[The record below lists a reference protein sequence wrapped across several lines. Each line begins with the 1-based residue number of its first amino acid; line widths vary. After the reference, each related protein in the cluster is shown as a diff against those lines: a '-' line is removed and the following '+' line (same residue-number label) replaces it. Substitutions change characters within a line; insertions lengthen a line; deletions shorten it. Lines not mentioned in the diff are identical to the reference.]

1 MKKFL
6 KLVFILSLLTL
17 ALVACKKDK
26 GEQSTDSSQS
36 ETSQASDGYQQV
48 LYVNEAKFNISGDIV
63 VLFSEELDKKQ
74 DFKKLVEV
82 EGLDGDITIMPF
94 LNKLIIKGNFKKD
107 NPYNVKVSKDIKG
120 ISGNSLTDDFIKYN
134 LYVGKKEPSLS
145 FADSGNVLPSINNK
159 KINFNSV
166 NVTKVKLE
174 VVKVYTNN
182 ITQYLKLYA
191 NEYGVNEWELKDDL
205 GDVIFT
211 KEYEIDSKEDQ
222 VIKNS
227 IDLSNTIDTK
237 GIYYVKLSAIGQD
250 SIDYDVSKYGEP
262 NSFGYD
268 GDVIYAKAEKT
279 IILSDIGI
287 VANSNNSKLDL
298 KLLNLNTLNPI
309 SGAKLE
315 FISSKNQTL
324 EEGTTNSNGEYKS
337 KTNLDNVFYVLVKY
351 GNEFNVLYLAG
362 NKINYSDFDIGG
374 SLDGSDL
381 KLYTYTDKGYYRP
394 GDEINVSL
402 IARSKEKMNDNQP
415 FEYSFTGPD
424 GSTKINSEVVKES
437 KNGFYTFKIKT
448 DMNDL
453 TGAWTLTIKF
463 GGKEITQKVFIESK
477 IANTIAIDA
486 DEDKIYTKADVKD
499 KAIDFK
505 FAFKYLSGANV
516 DKGTIVN
523 FDYSVVE
530 KDTQSKQYK
539 NYVFSNPSNYRYQ
552 FRNFAETT
560 LDDGSG
566 EVNLKLDMP
575 DALQSKNLYLSTIV
589 NVSDANG
596 RYSTENKV
604 FKIINRENSV
614 GVQKVSQ
621 NENEASVKYILL
633 NEKTDSLVAGKKL
646 KYRVYNKEFNWW
658 YDYYDDDEKSFKE
671 NIETILLEEGEITSG
686 SSPELLKVTKLG
698 DGVNFIEI
706 EDEETGHSSGVF
718 VYNYHYGDKKHGT
731 IENLNITSDK
741 EKYNIGDIA
750 KIKYSGAVGSK
761 ALITIEKDGKIVKEY
776 WKTLTVKDNEETIVI
791 EKDFFPN
798 AYVSISVFQKYVD
811 KQNDRPLRLYGSV
824 PLMVDDKSRMLTL
837 QVDTK
842 TEVLPGGDLK
852 IKLSNKENKKMYYE
866 VFLVDEGIL
875 RMTNYKK
882 PDPYKFFYEKR
893 AKLVQSYDNFS
904 NIIERYSDKV
914 ANRLKTGGGDFE
926 EDAIASPM
934 AAEATYKKEDMQ
946 LLGDAQR
953 FANLTIFRGVAES
966 DENGNAVVDVKLPN
980 FFGTMRLFVVAVS
993 DESYGSAE
1001 KSISVKAPVI
1011 VETSAPRVLKVGDKF
1026 TVPVTL
1032 FPIEKAIGNSEI
1044 TLTYNGKTYNKK
1056 VNVKDG
1062 KSEKVLFELEAPTTV
1077 GTTKIDIDF
1086 KSSKYS
1092 YKDTI
1097 NLNVDTNYPYQY
1109 SEKSLVLEPNQ
1120 EFTLSAAEYKDF
1132 INGSV
1137 KSKLVLS
1144 SYQKLGI
1151 EKLIKSLLDYPYIC
1165 LEQISSK
1172 GMAMLYID
1180 NLTTD
1185 PIEKNDAKNEINTI
1199 IGKLNNNYQLRNG
1212 AFAYW
1217 PGSQEEGI
1225 STVYAIRFLIEAKE
1239 KGYYV
1244 PETMFEKAKDY
1255 LNSIA
1260 MRTDVPKVEVL
1271 YLLAAIGDPNVSEM
1285 NIVFDR
1291 YYKDMSVVEK
1301 WRLLAA
1307 YSKIGE
1313 KDFARKE
1320 ADKLPK
1326 KAERKDGSYYADDSA
1341 EILKYYTVI
1350 YGTADAELYNSVLAI
1365 AKSDAWL
1372 TTYEK
1377 ANIVQALAGDGK
1389 VSPEKKNLS
1398 FKLIVDGKEQNLE
1411 LKDGEYTFR
1420 NLGVKENSKKIVI
1433 KNTSSSKLYVNSFYK
1448 GKPVKYD
1455 EKDESK
1461 NITITRKFV
1470 DMAGKEI
1477 DVKNLK
1483 AGTRFKMIL
1492 TSKLANADSPDISL
1506 LQILPSGWEF
1516 DNTQANIQSAGGDM
1530 IPVPASDAE
1539 EADTEEYGNSS
1550 SPNNVNYVDIKDD
1563 RVAYF
1568 YPLYSG
1574 EDKVIEINLIAVT
1587 PGTYRLPGTKVES
1600 MYNNNYRAYLKGF
1613 EVKVS
1618 Q

>member
-1 MKKFL
+1 MKKIL
-6 KLVFILSLLTL
+6 KLIFILSLLMTV
-17 ALVACKKDK
+17 LVACQKDK
-26 GEQSTDSSQS
+26 EKTQAQTNVNQAQEQQNYDY
-36 ETSQASDGYQQV
+36 EKM
-48 LYVNEAKFNISGDIV
+48 LYVNEARFNASGDLI
-63 VLFSEELDKKQ
+63 VLFSEELDKTQNLK
-74 DFKKLVEV
+74 DFVQV
-82 EGLDGDITIMPF
+82 EGLDNGNITIMPF
-94 LNKLIIKGNFKKD
+94 LNKIIIKGNFQKEV
-107 NPYNVKVSKDIKG
+107 PYSVKITKGIKG
-120 ISGNSLTDDFIKYN
+120 TSGTSLMNDFFKNNIY
-134 LYVGKKEPSLS
+134 LGKKQPSLS
-145 FADSGNVLPSINNK
+145 FVDSGNVLPSINNK

-174 VVKVYTNN
+174 VIKVYSNN
-182 ITQYLKLYA
+182 ITQYLKLYS
-191 NEYGVNEWELKDDL
+191 NEYGVNEWELKDNL
-205 GDVIFT
+205 GDVVFSQ
-211 KEYEIDSKEDQ
+211 EYEIESKEDQ
-222 VIKNS
+222 VVKNS
-227 IDLSNTIDTK
+227 IDLANTIDTK
-237 GIYYVKLSAIGQD
+237 GIYYVKITAVGEG
-250 SIDYDVSKYGEP
+250 SIDYDIYKYGEP
-262 NSFGYD
+262 NTYGYD
-268 GDVIYAKAEKT
+268 YEPIYAKAEKT

-287 VANSNNSKLDL
+287 VANSTNSKLDF
-298 KLLNLNTLNPI
+298 KLLNLNTLSPI
-309 SGAKLE
+309 SGARLE
-315 FISSKNQTL
+315 FINSKNQTL
-324 EEGTTNSNGEYKS
+324 EEGITNSSGEYKS
-337 KTNLDNVFYVLVKY
+337 RTNIDNVFYVLVKY

-362 NKINYSDFDIGG
+362 SKLNYSDFDIGG
-374 SLDGSDL
+374 SLEGSDL

-523 FDYSVVE
+523 FDYSVIE

-539 NYVFSNPSNYRYQ
+539 NYVFNNPSNYKYQ

-671 NIETILLEEGEITSG
+671 NIETVLLEEGEVTSG

-893 AKLVQSYDNFS
+893 AKLVQTYDNFS
-904 NIIERYSDKV
+904 NIIERYSNKV

-926 EDAIASPM
+926 EDELASPM
-934 AAEATYKKEDMQ
+934 AADAAYKKEDMQ

-953 FANLTIFRGVAES
+953 FANLTIFRGVTES
-966 DENGNAVVDVKLPN
+966 DENGNAVVDVKIPN
-980 FFGTMRLFVVAVS
+980 FFGQMRLFVVAVS

-1062 KSEKVLFELEAPTTV
+1062 KSEKVLFELEAPVKV

-1086 KSSKYS
+1086 KSSKYN

-1109 SEKSLVLEPNQ
+1109 IEKSVVLEPNQ
-1120 EFTLSAAEYKDF
+1120 EFTLSTSEFKDF
-1132 INGSV
+1132 VNGSI
-1137 KSKLVLS
+1137 SSNLSLS

-1151 EKLIKSLLDYPYIC
+1151 GNLVKSLLDYPYIC

-1172 GMAMLYID
+1172 GRAMLCID

-1185 PIEKNDAKNEINTI
+1185 PTEKNTAKNEINAI

-1212 AFAYW
+1212 GFAYW
-1217 PGSQEEGI
+1217 PGSTSEE
-1225 STVYAIRFLIEAKE
+1225 TAMNTYAMEFLIEARN

-1244 PETMFEKAKDY
+1244 PDTMYNNMISYMNTFITRNDI
-1255 LNSIA
+1255 NVNT
-1260 MRTDVPKVEVL
+1260 RVEVL
-1271 YLLAAIGDPNVSEM
+1271 YLLALVGEENVSEM
-1285 NIVFDR
+1285 NIIFDK
-1291 YYKDMSVVEK
+1291 YYNDLYLRNK
-1301 WRLLAA
+1301 WKLLAA
-1307 YSKIGE
+1307 YSEIGE

-1320 ADKLPK
+1320 AEKLPK
-1326 KAERKDGSYYADDSA
+1326 KTNKVNDYYVYGDNAS
-1341 EILKYYTVI
+1341 ILKSYVSI
-1350 YGTADAELYNSVLAI
+1350 YGHFDKELYDSVLLSART
-1365 AKSDAWL
+1365 KEWL
-1372 TTYEK
+1372 STFEK
-1377 ANIVQALAGDGK
+1377 ASIVQALAGDGK
-1389 VSPEKKNLS
+1389 LRPEKKDLA
-1398 FKLIVDGKEQNLE
+1398 FKVIVDGKAEDLE
-1411 LKDGEYTFR
+1411 LRNGEYTFR
-1420 NLGVKENSKKIVI
+1420 NLGLKENAKKIVI

-1448 GKPVKYD
+1448 GKPIKYD

-1461 NITITRKFV
+1461 NITMTRKFV

-1483 AGTRFKMIL
+1483 VGTRFKMVI
-1492 TSKLANADSPDISL
+1492 TSKIESPADISL
-1506 LQILPSGWEF
+1506 LQILPSGWEL
-1516 DNTQANIQSAGGDM
+1516 DNTQDNIGSP
-1530 IPVPASDAE
+1530 IPDDSP
-1539 EADTEEYGNSS
+1539 EAVDREEYGGG
-1550 SPNNVNYVDIKDD
+1550 NVNTVTYTDIRDD

-1568 YPLYSG
+1568 FSSYS
-1574 EDKVIEINLIAVT
+1574 ENSEEVITINLIAVT
-1587 PGTYRLPGTKVES
+1587 PGTYRLPGTKAEG
-1600 MYNNNYRAYLKGF
+1600 MYSRDHIAYLKGF
-1613 EVKVS
+1613 EVKVKE
-1618 Q
+1618 

>member
-1 MKKFL
+1 MKKIL
-6 KLVFILSLLTL
+6 KLVFILSILTITF
-17 ALVACKKDK
+17 VACKKDK
-26 GEQSTDSSQS
+26 EQTQDNVNQP
-36 ETSQASDGYQQV
+36 QAEQNYDYEKV
-48 LYVNEAKFNISGDIV
+48 LYINEARFNASGDLI
-63 VLFSEELDKKQ
+63 VLFSEELDKTQNLK
-74 DFKKLVEV
+74 DFVEV
-82 EGLDGDITIMPF
+82 EGLDNSNITIMPF
-94 LNKLIIKGNFKKD
+94 VNKIIIKGNFQKD
-107 NPYNVKVSKDIKG
+107 VAYSIKVSQGVKG
-120 ISGNSLTDDFIKYN
+120 ISGTTLKNDFLKNNI
-134 LYVGKKEPSLS
+134 YVNKKQPSLS
-145 FADSGNVLPSINNK
+145 FVDSGNVLPSINNK

-166 NVTKVKLE
+166 NISKVKLE

-182 ITQYLKLYA
+182 ITQYLKLYS
-191 NEYGVNEWELKDDL
+191 NEYGINEWELKDDL

-250 SIDYDVSKYGEP
+250 SIDYDIGKYGEP

-268 GDVIYAKAEKT
+268 GDVIYARAEKT

-309 SGAKLE
+309 SGARLE
-315 FISSKNQTL
+315 FINSKNQTL

-337 KTNLDNVFYVLVKY
+337 KTNLDKVFYVLVKS

-362 NKINYSDFDIGG
+362 SKINYSDFDIGG

-424 GSTKINSEVVKES
+424 GSTKINNEIVKES

-453 TGAWTLTIKF
+453 TGAWTLSIKF

-477 IANTIAIDA
+477 IANTIAIDT
-486 DEDKIYTKADVKD
+486 DEDKIYSKADVKD
-499 KAIDFK
+499 GIMDFK
-505 FAFKYLSGANV
+505 FFFKYLSGANV
-516 DKGTIVN
+516 DKGSFVS
-523 FDYSVVE
+523 FDYSVIE
-530 KDTQSKQYK
+530 KDTQSKKYRE
-539 NYVFSNPSNYRYQ
+539 YSFGNPSNYKYQ
-552 FRNFAETT
+552 FRSFVETT
-560 LDDGSG
+560 LDDDSG
-566 EVNLKLDMP
+566 AVNLKLDMP
-575 DALQSKNLYLSTIV
+575 ETLQNKNLYLNTIV

-596 RYSTENKV
+596 RYSTETKV

-646 KYRVYNKEFNWW
+646 KYRVYNKEYNWW
-658 YDYYDDDEKSFKE
+658 YDYYYNDGEKSFKE
-671 NIETILLEEGEITSG
+671 NIETVLLEEGEITSA

-698 DGVNFIEI
+698 DGINFIEI

-718 VYNYHYGDKKHGT
+718 VYNYHYGDKNHGT
-731 IENLNITSDK
+731 IENLNITADK

-761 ALITIEKDGKIVKEY
+761 ALITIEKDGKIIKEY
-776 WKTLTVKDNEETIVI
+776 WKTLAVKDNEETIVI

-798 AYVSISVFQKYVD
+798 AYVNISVFQKYVD
-811 KQNDRPLRLYGSV
+811 KQNDKPLRLYGSV
-824 PLMVDDKSRMLTL
+824 PLMVDDKSKILTI

-866 VFLVDEGIL
+866 VFLVDEGVL

-926 EDAIASPM
+926 EDELARPM
-934 AAEATYKKEDMQ
+934 AAEAAYKKEDMQ
-946 LLGDAQR
+946 LFGDAQR

-966 DENGNAVVDVKLPN
+966 NENGNAVVDVKLPN

-993 DESYGSAE
+993 DESYGSIE
-1001 KSISVKAPVI
+1001 KSISVKAPII

-1032 FPIEKAIGNSEI
+1032 FPIEKAIGDSEI
-1044 TLTYNGKTYNKK
+1044 TLAYNGKTYNKK

-1062 KSEKVLFELEAPTTV
+1062 KSEKVLFELEAPAKV

-1109 SEKSLVLEPNQ
+1109 SEKSIVLEPNQ

-1244 PETMFEKAKDY
+1244 PETMFEKSKEY

-1260 MRTDVPKVEVL
+1260 MRTDVPKIEVL
-1271 YLLAAIGDPNVSEM
+1271 YLLSAIGDPNVSEM

-1291 YYKDMSVVEK
+1291 YYKDISVVEK

-1320 ADKLPK
+1320 ADKLPR

-1350 YGTADAELYNSVLAI
+1350 YGTADADLYNSVLAI

-1398 FKLIVDGKEQNLE
+1398 FELVVDGKEQNLE

-1420 NLGVKENSKKIVI
+1420 NLGVKENVKKIVI

-1516 DNTQANIQSAGGDM
+1516 DNTQTNIQSSGGDM
-1530 IPVPASDAE
+1530 IPVPENAE
-1539 EADTEEYGNSS
+1539 EVDNQEYGESS
-1550 SPNNVNYVDIKDD
+1550 SSNNVNYVDIKDD

-1574 EDKVIEINLIAVT
+1574 EEKVIEINLIAVT

-1613 EVKVS
+1613 EVKVKE
-1618 Q
+1618 

>member
-1 MKKFL
+1 MKKIL
-6 KLVFILSLLTL
+6 KLIFILSLLMTI
-17 ALVACKKDK
+17 LVACQKDK
-26 GEQSTDSSQS
+26 EKTQAQTNVNQPQEEQNYDY
-36 ETSQASDGYQQV
+36 EKM
-48 LYVNEAKFNISGDIV
+48 LYVNEARFNASGDLI
-63 VLFSEELDKKQ
+63 VLFSEELDKTQNLK
-74 DFKKLVEV
+74 DFVQV
-82 EGLDGDITIMPF
+82 EGLDNGNITIMPF
-94 LNKLIIKGNFKKD
+94 LNKIIIKGNFQKEVA
-107 NPYNVKVSKDIKG
+107 YSVKISQGIKG
-120 ISGNSLTDDFIKYN
+120 ISGVALKNDFFKN
-134 LYVGKKEPSLS
+134 NMFLGKKQPNLS
-145 FADSGNVLPSINNK
+145 FVDSGNVLPSINNK

-166 NVTKVKLE
+166 NVTRVKLE
-174 VVKVYTNN
+174 VIKVYSNN
-182 ITQYLKLYA
+182 ITQYLKLYS
-191 NEYGVNEWELKDDL
+191 NEYGVNEWELKDNL
-205 GDVIFT
+205 GDVVFSQ
-211 KEYEIDSKEDQ
+211 EYEIESKEDQ
-222 VIKNS
+222 VVKNS
-227 IDLSNTIDTK
+227 IDLANTIDTK
-237 GIYYVKLSAIGQD
+237 GIYYVKITAVGEG
-250 SIDYDVSKYGEP
+250 SIDYDIYRYGEP
-262 NSFGYD
+262 NTYGYD
-268 GDVIYAKAEKT
+268 YEPIYAKAEKT

-287 VANSNNSKLDL
+287 VANSTNSKLDF
-298 KLLNLNTLNPI
+298 KLLNLNTLSPI
-309 SGAKLE
+309 SGARLE
-315 FISSKNQTL
+315 FINSKNQTL
-324 EEGTTNSNGEYKS
+324 EEGITNSSGEYKS
-337 KTNLDNVFYVLVKY
+337 RTNLDDVFYVLVKY

-362 NKINYSDFDIGG
+362 SKLNYSDFDIGG
-374 SLDGSDL
+374 SLEGSDL

-415 FEYSFTGPD
+415 FEYSFMGPD
-424 GSTKINSEVVKES
+424 GSTKINNEVVKES

-453 TGAWTLTIKF
+453 TGAWTLFIKF
-463 GGKEITQKVFIESK
+463 GGKEVSQKVFIESK
-477 IANTIAIDA
+477 IANTIAIDT
-486 DEDKIYTKADVKD
+486 DENKIYSKADVKD
-499 KAIDFK
+499 RAIDFK
-505 FAFKYLSGANV
+505 FFFKYLSGANV
-516 DKGTIVN
+516 DKGTNVN
-523 FDYSVVE
+523 FDYNVVE
-530 KDTQSKQYK
+530 KDTLSKKYK
-539 NYVFSNPSNYRYQ
+539 EYTFTNPSNYRYQ
-552 FRNFAETT
+552 FRNFTETT
-560 LDDGSG
+560 INDANG
-566 EVNLKLDMP
+566 EVSLKLDMP
-575 DALQSKNLYLSTIV
+575 EALQRKNLYLSTIV
-589 NVSDANG
+589 NVQDTNG
-596 RYSTENKV
+596 RYSTETKV
-604 FKIINRENSV
+604 FQIINRENSV
-614 GVQKVSQ
+614 GVQKLSQ
-621 NENEASVKYILL
+621 DDNEASVKYLLL

-731 IENLNITSDK
+731 IENLNISADK
-741 EKYNIGDIA
+741 EKYNIGDVA
-750 KIKYSGAVGSK
+750 KVKYSGSVGSK
-761 ALITIEKDGKIVKEY
+761 ALISIEKDGKIIKEY
-776 WKTLTVKDNEETIVI
+776 WKTLTEKDNEENIVI
-791 EKDFFPN
+791 ERDMFPN
-798 AYVSISVFQKYVD
+798 AYVNISVFQKYVD

-824 PLMVDDKSRMLTL
+824 PLMVDDRNRMLTL

-893 AKLVQSYDNFS
+893 AKLVQTYDNFS
-904 NIIERYSDKV
+904 NIIERYSNKV
-914 ANRLKTGGGDFE
+914 SNRLKTGGGDYE
-926 EDAIASPM
+926 EDEVASPM
-934 AAEATYKKEDMQ
+934 LAEDATYKKEDMQ

-966 DENGNAVVDVKLPN
+966 DENGNATVDVKIPN
-980 FFGTMRLFVVAVS
+980 FFGQMRLFVVAVS

-1320 ADKLPK
+1320 ADKLPR

-1448 GKPVKYD
+1448 GKPIKYD

-1461 NITITRKFV
+1461 NIIMTRKFV
-1470 DMAGKEI
+1470 DMSGKEI

-1483 AGTRFKMIL
+1483 VGTRFKMII
-1492 TSKLANADSPDISL
+1492 TSKIESPADISL
-1506 LQILPSGWEF
+1506 LQILPSGWEL
-1516 DNTQANIQSAGGDM
+1516 DNTQDNIRSSAPDDS
-1530 IPVPASDAE
+1530 P
-1539 EADTEEYGNSS
+1539 EAIDRAEYGG
-1550 SPNNVNYVDIKDD
+1550 NVNTVTYTDIRDD

-1568 YPLYSG
+1568 FSSYS
-1574 EDKVIEINLIAVT
+1574 ENSEEIITINLIAVT
-1587 PGTYRLPGTKVES
+1587 PGTYRLPGTKAEG
-1600 MYNNNYRAYLKGF
+1600 MYSRDHIAYLKGF
-1613 EVKVS
+1613 EVKVKE
-1618 Q
+1618 

>member
-1 MKKFL
+1 MKKIL
-6 KLVFILSLLTL
+6 KLVFILSLLTI
-17 ALVACKKDK
+17 AFVACKKDK

-48 LYVNEAKFNISGDIV
+48 LYVNEAKFNISGDLV

-82 EGLDGDITIMPF
+82 EGLDGDVTIMPF

-107 NPYNVKVSKDIKG
+107 TPYNVKVSKDIKG
-120 ISGNSLTDDFIKYN
+120 ISGTSLTDDFIKYN

-166 NVTKVKLE
+166 NVSKVKLE
-174 VVKVYTNN
+174 VIKVYTNN
-182 ITQYLKLYA
+182 ITQYLKLYS

-205 GDVIFT
+205 GDVVFT
-211 KEYEIDSKEDQ
+211 KEYKIDSKEDQ

-237 GIYYVKLSAIGQD
+237 GIYYVKISAIGQD
-250 SIDYDVSKYGEP
+250 SIDYDIEKYGEP

-268 GDVIYAKAEKT
+268 EDVIYARAEKT

-309 SGAKLE
+309 PNAKLE
-315 FISSKNQTL
+315 FISPKNQTL

-337 KTNLDNVFYVLVKY
+337 KTNLDNIFYVLVKY

-424 GSTKINSEVVKES
+424 GSTKINNEIVKES

-453 TGAWTLTIKF
+453 TGAWTLSIKF

-477 IANTIAIDA
+477 IANTIAIET
-486 DEDKIYTKADVKD
+486 DEDKIYSKADIKNG
-499 KAIDFK
+499 AIDFK
-505 FAFKYLSGANV
+505 FSFKYLSGAKV
-516 DKGTIVN
+516 DKDSNVN
-523 FDYSVVE
+523 FDYSVIE
-530 KDTQSKQYK
+530 RETKSKKYK
-539 NYVFSNPSNYRYQ
+539 EYTFSNPSNYKYQ
-552 FRNFAETT
+552 FRNFAETKM
-560 LDDGSG
+560 DDTG
-566 EVNLKLDMP
+566 EVSLALEMP
-575 DALQSKNLYLSTIV
+575 DALQNKNLYLSTIV
-589 NVSDANG
+589 NVSDTNG
-596 RYSTENKV
+596 RYSTETKV
-604 FKIINRENSV
+604 FEIINRENSV

-621 NENEASVKYILL
+621 NDNEASVKYILL

-658 YDYYDDDEKSFKE
+658 YDYYNDDEKSFKE

-698 DGVNFIEI
+698 DGTNFIEI

-731 IENLNITSDK
+731 IENLNITADK

-761 ALITIEKDGKIVKEY
+761 ALITIEKDGKIIKEY
-776 WKTLTVKDNEETIVI
+776 WKTLTVKDNEETVVI

-824 PLMVDDKSRMLTL
+824 PLMVDDKTKMLTL

-842 TEVLPGGDLK
+842 SEVLPGGDLK

-875 RMTNYKK
+875 RMTDYAK

-914 ANRLKTGGGDFE
+914 ANRLKTGGGDAE
-926 EDAIASPM
+926 EDALASPM
-934 AAEATYKKEDMQ
+934 MAKKAAYEKEDMQ
-946 LLGDAQR
+946 LFGDAQR
-953 FANLTIFRGVAES
+953 FANLTIFRDVAES
-966 DENGNAVVDVKLPN
+966 DANGNATVDVKLPN
-980 FFGTMRLFVVAVS
+980 FFGKMRLFVVAVS

-1044 TLTYNGKTYNKK
+1044 T
-1056 VNVKDG
+1056 
-1062 KSEKVLFELEAPTTV
+1062 
-1077 GTTKIDIDF
+1077 
-1086 KSSKYS
+1086 
-1092 YKDTI
+1092 
-1097 NLNVDTNYPYQY
+1097 
-1109 SEKSLVLEPNQ
+1109 
-1120 EFTLSAAEYKDF
+1120 
-1132 INGSV
+1132 
-1137 KSKLVLS
+1137 
-1144 SYQKLGI
+1144 
-1151 EKLIKSLLDYPYIC
+1151 
-1165 LEQISSK
+1165 
-1172 GMAMLYID
+1172 
-1180 NLTTD
+1180 
-1185 PIEKNDAKNEINTI
+1185 
-1199 IGKLNNNYQLRNG
+1199 
-1212 AFAYW
+1212 
-1217 PGSQEEGI
+1217 
-1225 STVYAIRFLIEAKE
+1225 
-1239 KGYYV
+1239 
-1244 PETMFEKAKDY
+1244 
-1255 LNSIA
+1255 
-1260 MRTDVPKVEVL
+1260 
-1271 YLLAAIGDPNVSEM
+1271 
-1285 NIVFDR
+1285 
-1291 YYKDMSVVEK
+1291 
-1301 WRLLAA
+1301 
-1307 YSKIGE
+1307 
-1313 KDFARKE
+1313 
-1320 ADKLPK
+1320 
-1326 KAERKDGSYYADDSA
+1326 
-1341 EILKYYTVI
+1341 
-1350 YGTADAELYNSVLAI
+1350 
-1365 AKSDAWL
+1365 
-1372 TTYEK
+1372 
-1377 ANIVQALAGDGK
+1377 
-1389 VSPEKKNLS
+1389 
-1398 FKLIVDGKEQNLE
+1398 
-1411 LKDGEYTFR
+1411 
-1420 NLGVKENSKKIVI
+1420 
-1433 KNTSSSKLYVNSFYK
+1433 
-1448 GKPVKYD
+1448 
-1455 EKDESK
+1455 
-1461 NITITRKFV
+1461 
-1470 DMAGKEI
+1470 
-1477 DVKNLK
+1477 
-1483 AGTRFKMIL
+1483 
-1492 TSKLANADSPDISL
+1492 
-1506 LQILPSGWEF
+1506 
-1516 DNTQANIQSAGGDM
+1516 
-1530 IPVPASDAE
+1530 
-1539 EADTEEYGNSS
+1539 
-1550 SPNNVNYVDIKDD
+1550 
-1563 RVAYF
+1563 
-1568 YPLYSG
+1568 
-1574 EDKVIEINLIAVT
+1574 
-1587 PGTYRLPGTKVES
+1587 
-1600 MYNNNYRAYLKGF
+1600 
-1613 EVKVS
+1613 
-1618 Q
+1618 

>member
-1 MKKFL
+1 MKKIL
-6 KLVFILSLLTL
+6 KLVFILSLLTI
-17 ALVACKKDK
+17 AFVACKKDK

-48 LYVNEAKFNISGDIV
+48 LYVNEAKFNISGDLV

-166 NVTKVKLE
+166 NVSKVKLE
-174 VVKVYTNN
+174 VIKVYTNN
-182 ITQYLKLYA
+182 ITQYLKLYS

-205 GDVIFT
+205 GDVVFT
-211 KEYEIDSKEDQ
+211 KEYKIDSKEDQ

-237 GIYYVKLSAIGQD
+237 GIYYVKISAIGQD
-250 SIDYDVSKYGEP
+250 SIDYDIEKYGEP

-268 GDVIYAKAEKT
+268 EDVIYARAEKT

-309 SGAKLE
+309 PNAKLE
-315 FISSKNQTL
+315 FISPKNQTL

-337 KTNLDNVFYVLVKY
+337 KTNLDNIFYVLVKS

-362 NKINYSDFDIGG
+362 SKINYSDFDIGG

-381 KLYTYTDKGYYRP
+381 KLYAYTDKGYYRP

-424 GSTKINSEVVKES
+424 GSTKINNEIVKES

-453 TGAWTLTIKF
+453 TGAWTLSIKF

-477 IANTIAIDA
+477 IANTIAIET
-486 DEDKIYTKADVKD
+486 DEDKIYSKADIKNG
-499 KAIDFK
+499 AIDFK
-505 FAFKYLSGANV
+505 FSFKYLSGAKV
-516 DKGTIVN
+516 DKDSNVN
-523 FDYSVVE
+523 FDYSVIE
-530 KDTQSKQYK
+530 RETKSKKYK
-539 NYVFSNPSNYRYQ
+539 EYIFSNPSNYKYQ
-552 FRNFAETT
+552 FRNFAETKM
-560 LDDGSG
+560 DDTG
-566 EVNLKLDMP
+566 EVSLALEMP
-575 DALQSKNLYLSTIV
+575 DALQNKNLYLSTIV
-589 NVSDANG
+589 NVSDTNG
-596 RYSTENKV
+596 RYSTETKV
-604 FKIINRENSV
+604 FEIINRENSV

-621 NENEASVKYILL
+621 NNNEASVKYILL

-658 YDYYDDDEKSFKE
+658 YDYYNDDEKSFKE

-698 DGVNFIEI
+698 DGTNFIEI

-731 IENLNITSDK
+731 IENLNITADK

-761 ALITIEKDGKIVKEY
+761 ALITIEKDGKIIQEY
-776 WKTLTVKDNEETIVI
+776 WKTLEEKDNEEIIRI
-791 EKDFFPN
+791 EKDLFPN
-798 AYVSISVFQKYVD
+798 VYVNISVFQKYIT
-811 KQNDRPLRLYGSV
+811 KQNDRPLRIYGSV
-824 PLMVDDKSRMLTL
+824 PLMVDDEDRILTL

-852 IKLSNKENKKMYYE
+852 IRLSNKEKEKMYYE
-866 VFLVDEGIL
+866 VFLVDEGVL

-893 AKLVQSYDNFS
+893 AKLVESYDNFS
-904 NIIERYSDKV
+904 NIIEKYSDKV
-914 ANRLKTGGGDFE
+914 ANRLRTGGGDYE
-926 EDAIASPM
+926 EDELASSMM
-934 AAEATYKKEDMQ
+934 AEDAAYKKEDMQ
-946 LLGDAQR
+946 LFGDAQR
-953 FANLTIFRGVAES
+953 FKNLTIFRGVAES

-980 FFGTMRLFVVAVS
+980 FFGKMKLFVVAVS
-993 DESYGSAE
+993 DEKYGSTE
-1001 KSISVKAPVI
+1001 KEISVKAPVI

-1026 TVPVTL
+1026 AVPVTL
-1032 FPIEKAIGNSEI
+1032 FPIEKGIGDSEI
-1044 TLTYNGKTYNKK
+1044 TLTYNGKTYSKK
-1056 VNVKDG
+1056 VNVKD
-1062 KSEKVLFELEAPTTV
+1062 EKNEKILFELEAPVKV

-1086 KSSKYS
+1086 RSSKYN

-1097 NLNVDTNYPYQY
+1097 DLNVDTNYPYQY
-1109 SEKSLVLEPNQ
+1109 NEKSVVLDPNK
-1120 EFTLSAAEYKDF
+1120 EFTISMSELKNF
-1132 INGSV
+1132 VNGSI
-1137 KSKLVLS
+1137 SSNLTLS

-1151 EKLIKSLLDYPYIC
+1151 GKLIKSLLDYPYIC
-1165 LEQISSK
+1165 LEQITSK
-1172 GMAMLYID
+1172 GKAMLYVD

-1185 PIEKNDAKNEINTI
+1185 PIEKNKARNEINII

-1212 AFAYW
+1212 GFSYW
-1217 PGSQEEGI
+1217 PGSNVEEI
-1225 STVYAIRFLIEAKE
+1225 SMNTYTMEFLIEARN

-1244 PETMFEKAKDY
+1244 PDTMYNNMVSYMKTYITKNDI
-1255 LNSIA
+1255 N
-1260 MRTDVPKVEVL
+1260 VNKKVEVL
-1271 YLLAAIGDPNVSEM
+1271 YLLALIGEENISEM
-1285 NIVFDR
+1285 NIIFDK
-1291 YYKDMSVVEK
+1291 YYRDLYVENQWK
-1301 WRLLAA
+1301 LLDA
-1307 YSKIGE
+1307 YNEVGE
-1313 KDFARKE
+1313 DAFARKE
-1320 ADKLPK
+1320 AQKLPK
-1326 KAERKDGSYYADDSA
+1326 KTDSSKSYYVYDTNAL
-1341 EILKYYTVI
+1341 ILKAYRDI
-1350 YGTADAELYNSVLAI
+1350 FGKFDKELYDLVLSSARTNEWM
-1365 AKSDAWL
+1365 S
-1372 TTYEK
+1372 TFEK
-1377 ANIVQALAGDGK
+1377 ANIVQALAGDAK
-1389 VSPEKKNLS
+1389 NSPEKKDLS
-1398 FKLIVDGKEQNLE
+1398 FKVIVDGKEEDLE
-1411 LKDGEYTFR
+1411 LKNGDYSFT
-1420 NLGVKENSKKIVI
+1420 NLGIKGNAKKIVI
-1433 KNTSSSKLYVNSFYK
+1433 RNTSSDKLYINSFYK
-1448 GKPVKYD
+1448 GKPIKYD

-1470 DMAGKEI
+1470 DMSGKEI

-1483 AGTRFKMIL
+1483 VGTKFRMIL
-1492 TSKLANADSPDISL
+1492 TTKMADNNFANVAL

-1516 DNTQANIQSAGGDM
+1516 DNTQINTESS
-1530 IPVPASDAE
+1530 IPLTPEDIDKA
-1539 EADTEEYGNSS
+1539 EYGGAA
-1550 SPNNVNYVDIKDD
+1550 NVVDYTDIRDD
-1563 RVAYF
+1563 RVAFF
-1568 YPLYSG
+1568 YILNSG
-1574 EDKVIEINLIAVT
+1574 DEKLIAINLVAVT

-1613 EVKVS
+1613 EVKVKE
-1618 Q
+1618 

>member
-1 MKKFL
+1 MKKIL
-6 KLVFILSLLTL
+6 KLIFILSLLTI
-17 ALVACKKDK
+17 AFVACKKDK
-26 GEQSTDSSQS
+26 EKQQADSSQS
-36 ETSQASDGYQQV
+36 ETNQGYDGYQQV
-48 LYVNEAKFNISGDIV
+48 LYVNAAKFNISGDMV
-63 VLFSEELDKKQ
+63 VLFSEELDKNQ

-94 LNKLIIKGNFKKD
+94 LNKLIIKGDFKKD

-120 ISGNSLTDDFIKYN
+120 VSGTSLTDDFIKYN
-134 LYVGKKEPSLS
+134 LYVGKKDPSLS

-166 NVTKVKLE
+166 NISKVKLE
-174 VVKVYTNN
+174 VIKVYTNN
-182 ITQYLKLYA
+182 ITQYLKLYS
-191 NEYGVNEWELKDDL
+191 NEYGINEWELKDDL

-222 VIKNS
+222 IVKNS

-250 SIDYDVSKYGEP
+250 SIDYDIEKYGEP

-268 GDVIYAKAEKT
+268 GDVIYARAEKT

-309 SGAKLE
+309 PNARLE

-324 EEGTTNSNGEYKS
+324 EEGITNSNGEYKS
-337 KTNLDNVFYVLVKY
+337 KTNLDNVFYVLVKS

-362 NKINYSDFDIGG
+362 SKINYSDFDIGG

-424 GSTKINSEVVKES
+424 GSTKINNEIVKES

-453 TGAWTLTIKF
+453 TGAWTLSIKF

-486 DEDKIYTKADVKD
+486 DEDKIYSKADIKD
-499 KAIDFK
+499 KTIDFK
-505 FAFKYLSGANV
+505 FSFKYLSGANV
-516 DKGTIVN
+516 DKGSNIN
-523 FDYSVVE
+523 FDYSIVE
-530 KDTQSKQYK
+530 KGTQSKQYK
-539 NYVFSNPSNYRYQ
+539 NYVFSNPSNYVYQ

-575 DALQSKNLYLSTIV
+575 DALQNKNLYLSTIV
-589 NVSDANG
+589 NVSDTNG

-604 FKIINRENSV
+604 FQIINRENSV

-658 YDYYDDDEKSFKE
+658 YDYYNDDERSFKE
-671 NIETILLEEGEITSG
+671 NIETVLLEEGEITSG
-686 SSPELLKVTKLG
+686 SSPELLKVNKLG
-698 DGVNFIEI
+698 DGTNFIEI

-731 IENLNITSDK
+731 IENLNISADK
-741 EKYNIGDIA
+741 EKYNIGDVA
-750 KIKYSGAVGSK
+750 KVKYTGSVGSK
-761 ALITIEKDGKIVKEY
+761 ALISIEKDGKIIKEY
-776 WKTLTVKDNEETIVI
+776 WKTLTEKDNEENIVI
-791 EKDFFPN
+791 ERDMFPN
-798 AYVSISVFQKYVD
+798 AYVNISVFQKYVD

-824 PLMVDDKSRMLTL
+824 PLMVDDRNRMLTL

-893 AKLVQSYDNFS
+893 AKLVQTYDNFS
-904 NIIERYSDKV
+904 NIIERYSNKV
-914 ANRLKTGGGDFE
+914 VNRLKTGGGDFE
-926 EDAIASPM
+926 EDELASPM
-934 AAEATYKKEDMQ
+934 AADAAYKKEDMQ

-966 DENGNAVVDVKLPN
+966 DENGNATVDVKIPN
-980 FFGTMRLFVVAVS
+980 FFGQMRLFVVAVS

-1026 TVPVTL
+1026 AVPVTL
-1032 FPIEKAIGNSEI
+1032 FPIEKAIGDSEI

-1062 KSEKVLFELEAPTTV
+1062 KSEKILFELEAPAKV

-1086 KSSKYS
+1086 KSSKYN

-1109 SEKSLVLEPNQ
+1109 VEKSVVLEPNQ
-1120 EFTLSAAEYKDF
+1120 EFILSTSEFKDF
-1132 INGSV
+1132 VNGSI
-1137 KSKLVLS
+1137 SSNLTLS

-1151 EKLIKSLLDYPYIC
+1151 GNLVKSLLDYPYIC

-1172 GMAMLYID
+1172 GKAMLYID

-1185 PIEKNDAKNEINTI
+1185 PTEKNTAKNEINTI

-1212 AFAYW
+1212 GFTYW
-1217 PGSQEEGI
+1217 PGSTSEE
-1225 STVYAIRFLIEAKE
+1225 TAMNTYAMEFLIEARN

-1244 PETMFEKAKDY
+1244 PDTMYDNMISYMNTFVTRNDI
-1255 LNSIA
+1255 NVNT
-1260 MRTDVPKVEVL
+1260 RVEVL
-1271 YLLAAIGDPNVSEM
+1271 YLLALVGEENVSEM
-1285 NIVFDR
+1285 NIIFDK
-1291 YYKDMSVVEK
+1291 YYNDLYLRNK
-1301 WRLLAA
+1301 WKLLAA
-1307 YSKIGE
+1307 YSEIGE

-1320 ADKLPK
+1320 AGKLPK
-1326 KAERKDGSYYADDSA
+1326 KTNKVNDYYVYGDNAS
-1341 EILKYYTVI
+1341 ILKSYVSI
-1350 YGTADAELYNSVLAI
+1350 YGHFDKELYDSVLLSART
-1365 AKSDAWL
+1365 KEWL
-1372 TTYEK
+1372 STFEK
-1377 ANIVQALAGDGK
+1377 ASIVQALAGDGK
-1389 VSPEKKNLS
+1389 LRPEKKDLA
-1398 FKLIVDGKEQNLE
+1398 FKVIVDGKAEDLE
-1411 LKDGEYTFR
+1411 LRNGEYTFR
-1420 NLGVKENSKKIVI
+1420 NLGIKENAKKIVI

-1448 GKPVKYD
+1448 GKPIKYD

-1461 NITITRKFV
+1461 NITMTRKFV

-1483 AGTRFKMIL
+1483 VGTRFKMII
-1492 TSKLANADSPDISL
+1492 TSKIESPADISL

-1516 DNTQANIQSAGGDM
+1516 DNTQDNIGSP
-1530 IPVPASDAE
+1530 IPDDSP
-1539 EADTEEYGNSS
+1539 EAVDREEYGGD
-1550 SPNNVNYVDIKDD
+1550 VDTVTYTDIRDD

-1568 YPLYSG
+1568 FSSYS
-1574 EDKVIEINLIAVT
+1574 ENSEEIITINLIAVT
-1587 PGTYRLPGTKVES
+1587 PGTYRLPGTKAEG
-1600 MYNNNYRAYLKGF
+1600 MYSRDHIAYLKGF
-1613 EVKVS
+1613 EVKVKE
-1618 Q
+1618 

>member
-1 MKKFL
+1 MKKIL
-6 KLVFILSLLTL
+6 KLLFILSLLAL

-26 GEQSTDSSQS
+26 QEQQNDTGQS
-36 ETSQASDGYQQV
+36 EISQGYDGYQQV
-48 LYVNEAKFNISGDIV
+48 LYVNEARFNASGDLI
-63 VLFSEELDKKQ
+63 VLFSEELDKTQNLK
-74 DFKKLVEV
+74 DFVEV
-82 EGLDGDITIMPF
+82 EGLDNSNITIMPF
-94 LNKLIIKGNFKKD
+94 VNKIIIKGNFQKD
-107 NPYNVKVSKDIKG
+107 VAYSIKVSQGVKG
-120 ISGNSLTDDFIKYN
+120 ISGTTLKNDFLKNNI
-134 LYVGKKEPSLS
+134 YVNKKQPSLS
-145 FADSGNVLPSINNK
+145 FVDSGNVLPSINNK

-166 NVTKVKLE
+166 NISKVKLE

-182 ITQYLKLYA
+182 ITQYLKLYS
-191 NEYGVNEWELKDDL
+191 NEYGINEWELKDDL

-250 SIDYDVSKYGEP
+250 SIDYDIGKYGEP

-268 GDVIYAKAEKT
+268 GDVIYARAEKT

-309 SGAKLE
+309 SGARLE
-315 FISSKNQTL
+315 FINSKNQTL

-337 KTNLDNVFYVLVKY
+337 KTNLDKVFYVLVKY
-351 GNEFNVLYLAG
+351 GNEFNVLYLRG
-362 NKINYSDFDIGG
+362 SQINYSDFDIGG

-415 FEYSFTGPD
+415 FEYSFIAPD
-424 GSTKINSEVVKES
+424 GSTKINNEIVKES

-448 DMNDL
+448 NMNDL
-453 TGAWTLTIKF
+453 TGAWTLSIKF
-463 GGKEITQKVFIESK
+463 GGKEVTQKVFIESK
-477 IANTIAIDA
+477 IANTIAIDT
-486 DEDKIYTKADVKD
+486 DEDKIYSKADVKD
-499 KAIDFK
+499 GIMDFK
-505 FAFKYLSGANV
+505 FFFKYLSGANV
-516 DKGTIVN
+516 DKGSFVS
-523 FDYSVVE
+523 FDYSLIE
-530 KDTQSKQYK
+530 KDTQSKKYRE
-539 NYVFSNPSNYRYQ
+539 YSFGNPSNYKYQ
-552 FRNFAETT
+552 FRSFVETT
-560 LDDGSG
+560 LDDDSG
-566 EVNLKLDMP
+566 AVNLKLDMP
-575 DALQSKNLYLSTIV
+575 ETLQNKNLYLNTIV

-596 RYSTENKV
+596 RYSTETKV

-646 KYRVYNKEFNWW
+646 KYRIYNKEYNWW
-658 YDYYDDDEKSFKE
+658 YDYYYNDGEKSFKE
-671 NIETILLEEGEITSG
+671 NIETVLLEEGEITSA

-698 DGVNFIEI
+698 DGINFIEI

-718 VYNYHYGDKKHGT
+718 VYNYHYGDKNHGT

-750 KIKYSGAVGSK
+750 KVKYSGAVGSK
-761 ALITIEKDGKIVKEY
+761 ALVTIEKDGKIIKEY

-798 AYVSISVFQKYVD
+798 AYVNISVFQKYVD
-811 KQNDRPLRLYGSV
+811 KQNDKPLRLYGSV
-824 PLMVDDKSRMLTL
+824 PLMVDDKSKILTI

-866 VFLVDEGIL
+866 VFLVDEGVL

-926 EDAIASPM
+926 EDELARPM
-934 AAEATYKKEDMQ
+934 AAEAAYKKEDMQ
-946 LLGDAQR
+946 LFGDAQR

-966 DENGNAVVDVKLPN
+966 NENGNAVVDVKLPN

-993 DESYGSAE
+993 DESYGSIE
-1001 KSISVKAPVI
+1001 KSISVKAPII

-1032 FPIEKAIGNSEI
+1032 FPIEKAIGDSEI
-1044 TLTYNGKTYNKK
+1044 TLAYNGKTYNKK

-1062 KSEKVLFELEAPTTV
+1062 KSEKVLFELEAPAKV

-1109 SEKSLVLEPNQ
+1109 SEKSIVLGPSQ
-1120 EFTLSAAEYKDF
+1120 EFTLSASEYKNF
-1132 INGSV
+1132 VNGSI
-1137 KSKLVLS
+1137 SSNLTLS
-1144 SYQKLGI
+1144 SHQKLGI

-1185 PIEKNDAKNEINTI
+1185 PIEKNDAKNEINAI

-1244 PETMFEKAKDY
+1244 PETMYENAKAY

-1291 YYKDMSVVEK
+1291 YYKDISVVEK

-1320 ADKLPK
+1320 AEKLPR

-1350 YGTADAELYNSVLAI
+1350 YGMADKELYDSVLAM
-1365 AKSDAWL
+1365 AKSDVWL

-1389 VSPEKKNLS
+1389 TSPEKKNLS
-1398 FKLIVDGKEQNLE
+1398 FKVIIDGKEQNLE
-1411 LKDGEYTFR
+1411 LRDGEYTLK
-1420 NLGVKENSKKIVI
+1420 NLGIKENAKKIVV
-1433 KNTSSSKLYVNSFYK
+1433 KNTSSDKLYVNSFYK

-1470 DMAGKEI
+1470 DMSGKEI

-1492 TSKLANADSPDISL
+1492 TSKLTNADSPDISL

-1516 DNTQANIQSAGGDM
+1516 DNTQVNVQSSGGDM
-1530 IPVPASDAE
+1530 MSSASIDE
-1539 EADTEEYGNSS
+1539 EEYRVNSS
-1550 SPNNVNYVDIKDD
+1550 SNVNYVDIKDD

-1574 EDKVIEINLIAVT
+1574 ENKVIEINLVAVT

-1600 MYNNNYRAYLKGF
+1600 MYNYDYRAYLKGF
-1613 EVKVS
+1613 EVKVKE
-1618 Q
+1618 